1 MAENKK
7 ISEFSQ
13 ALAAKG
19 NYKIPVV
26 DGNSNKYMNSNDL
39 IIGVTSKT
47 SDYSLTSNDFG
58 IFISNPNT
66 ASQKGT
72 LNCELPLLSSISTVS
87 KYRIVHGSNEGL
99 IKIRVNDLGSDKIL
113 YENNQLSYILLYSPG
128 DSFELYSDG
137 SAWYLNGNTI
147 MQVGWI
153 NRSIWTSANP
163 GNGVT
168 YDNKSAAVD
177 WTGMTFSDGTN
188 TATIIYDSGGTGS
201 SGELYFYNI
210 SGGTG
215 VFTDGSILTSVNS
228 DTAEVNEVLGTSK
241 NVNRNLFHGF
251 GNSEIN
257 NIIIAYNSTATYSGA
272 FLLPTSSIDQDS
284 IDRWWIIQSSII
296 DTNTMKIQTGTSG
309 FRVGNNSGSA
319 DDIAGQDTYL
329 NIKLRF

>member
-13 ALAAKG
+13 ALVAKG

-26 DGNSNKYMNSNDL
+26 DGISNKYMNSNDL
-39 IIGVTSKT
+39 IIGITSKT

-99 IKIRVNDLGSDKIL
+99 IKIRVNDSGSDKIL
-113 YENNQLSYILLYSPG
+113 YKNNQLSYILLYSPG
-128 DSFELYSDG
+128 DSFELYTDG

-153 NRSIWTSANP
+153 NRSAWGNVKI

-177 WTGMTFSDGTN
+177 WTGMTFSDGLN
-188 TATIIYDSGGTGS
+188 TATIAYDSGGTSS

-215 VFTDGSILTSVNS
+215 VFTDGAILTAVNS
-228 DTAEVNEVLGTSK
+228 DTAEVNEGSGTSK
-241 NVNRNLFHGF
+241 NVNKNLYYGF
-251 GNSEIN
+251 GIN
-257 NIIIAYNSTATYSGA
+257 LKLFNVLYSVSTDGTENNTLRLPFISSGVNNGGVTPYQIGDTIIQYQTGLSGISYTNGSGA
-272 FLLPTSSIDQDS
+272 GASLS
-284 IDRWWIIQSSII
+284 
-296 DTNTMKIQTGTSG
+296 TN
-309 FRVGNNSGSA
+309 
-319 DDIAGQDTYL
+319 DYYY
-329 NIKLRF
+329 NIVVKF

>member
-13 ALAAKG
+13 ALVAKG

-26 DGNSNKYMNSNDL
+26 DGTSNKYINSNDL
-39 IIGVTSKT
+39 IIGITSKT

-99 IKIRVNDLGSDKIL
+99 IKIRVNDSGSDKIM
-113 YENNQLSYILLYSPG
+113 YKNNQLSYILLYSPG

-147 MQVGWI
+147 MQSGYI
-153 NRSIWTSANP
+153 NRDNWTNVNP

-168 YDNKSAAVD
+168 YSNKSASVD
-177 WTGMTFSDGTN
+177 WTGMTFSDGLN
-188 TATIIYDSGGTGS
+188 TATIAYDSGGTSS

-210 SGGTG
+210 HGGTG
-215 VFTDGSILTSVNS
+215 VFTDGAILTAANS
-228 DTAEVNEVLGTSK
+228 DTAEVNEGSGTSK
-241 NVNRNLFHGF
+241 NVNYNLYHGF
-251 GNSEIN
+251 GVSKTIIIDNFYISTDASESGIIEMKNTNSSVTTSGYNLFGIDNDSFQYKISANGILYFDSSSSAIFIN
-257 NIIIAYNSTATYSGA
+257 NEDWYYNVT
-272 FLLPTSSIDQDS
+272 
-284 IDRWWIIQSSII
+284 
-296 DTNTMKIQTGTSG
+296 
-309 FRVGNNSGSA
+309 
-319 DDIAGQDTYL
+319 
-329 NIKLRF
+329 IKF